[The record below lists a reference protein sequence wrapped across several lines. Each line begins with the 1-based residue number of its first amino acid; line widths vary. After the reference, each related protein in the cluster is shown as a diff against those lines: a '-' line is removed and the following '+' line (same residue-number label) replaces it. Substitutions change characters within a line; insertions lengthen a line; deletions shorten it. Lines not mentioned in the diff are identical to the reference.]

1 MGLFDIRMS
10 YSSKLVIACIL
21 IIAVPAIAFGQQHAV
36 LSGKLWNQE
45 QGRGADSIVV
55 TAKSG
60 SREYRAFSDGE
71 GRFSFGSI
79 PQGHYTVDI
88 SSIFFTTTPKQ
99 VQLQKDHHVDLV
111 VGKALLTLQEFYVTA
126 NEGREKMTSTSVIDR
141 KAMQHLQPSSFTDL
155 LELLPGGRST
165 DPQLLN
171 INQIRLREAGA
182 PFGNAYDISSLGTA
196 FLIDGAPIN
205 TSANL
210 QSGSGFFVSDPF
222 EVDPN
227 RSRSSVN
234 KGVDMRTLSTDQIE
248 KVEVVRGI
256 PSVEYGDLTSGLV
269 KIERR
274 QGATPYSARIKTDGF
289 SKLFSLGK
297 GFYIPEKDL
306 SLNVDLGYLN
316 AKDDPRDNFLHY
328 KRINASVRTQKRW
341 SNAGHKLTWDAAL
354 DFGGNID
361 NSRTDPDNGVP
372 QIDKFTSNNT
382 SYSFNS
388 RIRNEIHRAGA
399 LVKSWEI
406 SGRVGYQRDKV
417 DITKWLQVKTASVLT
432 NSVTAGEHDV
442 KYMTPSY
449 ASHMIVDGQP
459 LTAFFKAMTT
469 LGFKT
474 SSISHHLKLGIE
486 TNYSKNFGKGQLY
499 DLDFP
504 TAEGIPV
511 RPRAFD
517 TIPGMLNQSFY
528 AEDMMTWRVGRHT
541 LTATAGVRGMML
553 PGMDSRYAIAN
564 KIYLDPRVNVRWEL
578 PGMAVGNRQLK
589 VTLGGGF
596 GIHTKMPT
604 LDHLYPNWQ
613 YEDIVQLNFY
623 HNNPAYRKANAATYI
638 FNPANFELRAAVNRK
653 FELNGDFELN
663 GHRLSLTWFN
673 ENLTAGF
680 RDVSRYNLLSYKRYD
695 NASVDAGNLTAPPQT
710 SDFSYEN
717 KKRYAAY
724 AMTANGSRLA
734 KKGIEFQY
742 VSKRFEGINSRITV
756 NGAWFNTDY
765 SNSQP
770 FYKILSSTVLVN
782 GEEGQYIALYN
793 ESDGY
798 NQQRFNTNL
807 TMDTYLP
814 KLGLIVSASFQNIWF
829 SSKQNDRNSGVP
841 VSYTGVDGIEHP
853 YTRESQSDAALIWFK
868 EGYAYTDFIRNTVP
882 MDLQAN
888 VKVTKEFKKKAA
900 ISMFVNRLFT
910 YAPDYTNTNN
920 VRVRRGGYVTPY
932 FGMEL
937 NFNF

>member
-21 IIAVPAIAFGQQHAV
+21 FIAAPAIAFGQQQAV
-36 LSGKLWNQE
+36 LSGKLWDQE
-45 QGRGADSIVV
+45 RGRGADSIVV
-55 TAKSG
+55 TAKG
-60 SREYRAFSDGE
+60 GGREYRAYSDSQ

-88 SSIFFTTTPKQ
+88 FSIFFQTMPRQ
-99 VQLQKDHHVDLV
+99 VHLQRDHQLDLIV
-111 VGKALLTLQEFYVTA
+111 NKALRTLQEFYVMG
-126 NEGREKMTSTSVIDR
+126 NEGKEKMTSTSVIDR

-165 DPQLLN
+165 DPQLLSM
-171 INQIRLREAGA
+171 NQIRLREAVA
-182 PFGNAYDISSLGTA
+182 PSSNYDISSLGTA

-210 QSGSGFFVSDPF
+210 QSASGFFVL
-222 EVDPN
+222 DPN
-227 RSRSSVN
+227 RPRSSVN

-248 KVEVVRGI
+248 KVEIVRGI
-256 PSVEYGDLTSGLV
+256 PSVEYGDLTSGIV
-269 KIERR
+269 KIQRR
-274 QGATPYSARIKTDGF
+274 QGATPYSARMKADGF

-316 AKDDPRDNFLHY
+316 AKEDPRDNFLHY

-341 SNAGHKLTWDAAL
+341 SDAGHKMTWDAAL
-354 DFGGNID
+354 DFSGNID

-372 QIDKFTSNNT
+372 QIDKYTSNNT

-388 RIRNEIHRAGA
+388 RLRNEINRAGA
-399 LVKSWEI
+399 LVKAWEV
-406 SGRVGYQRDKV
+406 SGRVGYQKDKV
-417 DITKWLQVKTASVLT
+417 DITQWMQVKSASVLT
-432 NSVTAGEHDV
+432 NSLVEGEHDV
-442 KYMTPSY
+442 RYMTPSY

-474 SSISHHLKLGIE
+474 SGISHDLKLGIE

-504 TAEGIPV
+504 TTEGIPV

-517 TIPGMLNQSFY
+517 SIPGMLNQSFF
-528 AEDMMTWRVGRHT
+528 AEDMMTLQVGRHM

-553 PGMDSRYAIAN
+553 PGLDSRYAIAN
-564 KIYLDPRVNVRWEL
+564 KLYLDPRVNVRWEL
-578 PGMAVGNRQLK
+578 PGIAVGYRQLK

-604 LDHLYPNWQ
+604 LGHLYPSWQ

-623 HNNPAYRKANAATYI
+623 HNNPAYRKANAVTYI
-638 FNPANFELRAAVNRK
+638 FNPANYGLHAAVNRK

-673 ENLTAGF
+673 ENLTSGF
-680 RDVSRYNLLSYKRYD
+680 RDVSRYHLLSYKRYD
-695 NASVDAGNLTAPPQT
+695 NASVDAGNLTEPPQT

-717 KKRYAAY
+717 KSRYFGY
-724 AMTANGSRLA
+724 NMTANGSRLV

-742 VSKRFEGINSRITV
+742 VSRRFESINSRITV

-770 FYKILSSTVLVN
+770 LYSILSSTVLVN
-782 GEEGQYIALYN
+782 GEQGQYIAMYDF
-793 ESDGY
+793 SGGY

-814 KLGLIVSASFQNIWF
+814 KLGLIVSASIQNIWF
-829 SSKQNDRNSGVP
+829 TSKQNDFNSGWP
-841 VSYTGVDGIEHP
+841 VSYTGVDGITHP
-853 YTRESQSDAALIWFK
+853 FTKESQSDAALVWFR
-868 EGYAYTDFIRNTVP
+868 ETNYSYDDFLKNTVP
-882 MDLQAN
+882 MDLQGN

-910 YAPDYTNTNN
+910 YAPDYTNLNN
-920 VRVRRGGYVTPY
+920 VRVRRSGFVTPY